1 MKAEYTIDPHEQ
13 LAAHLDAAPLGAPQ
27 APELMA
33 ILRTLF
39 SPAEAE
45 VAAALPF
52 APLGVAQLAQ
62 ELDRPADELAPVLAG
77 LADRGLCFERQTPRG
92 AYYGLLPVVPGM
104 AETQF
109 VGGVIN
115 DEKRRLARLF
125 ADYYQQGPGPALV
138 AAGQRGTALPRVI
151 PVGRAV
157 DAGQE
162 ILPFEQAEAV
172 IRQAD
177 YISLG
182 TCYCRQEAE
191 LNGHGCGAPKDVCLT
206 FGPFAEFLVGKGLA
220 QAADFQ
226 TAMRAMERAEMA
238 GLVHVTANAS
248 KDVKFICN
256 CCGCCCMFLKTVTQ
270 LKRPGAIAQAGWLA
284 VVDPDNCVAC
294 GQCQEVCQV
303 AAPQPADETMAVD
316 ASQCLGCGH
325 CALACPT
332 GAIAMQPRPGRQAP
346 PFASFPELTAAM
358 VRGRLREKAEEGRA

>member
-1 MKAEYTIDPHEQ
+1 MSPEFTTDPHER
-13 LAAHLDAAPLGAPQ
+13 LAAHLDAAPLGAPR

-45 VAAALPF
+45 LAARLPF
-52 APLGVAQLAQ
+52 APVGVAQLAQ
-62 ELDRPADELAPVLAG
+62 ELDRPSEELGLILAG

-92 AYYGLLPVVPGM
+92 AYYGLLPVVPGL

-109 VGGVIN
+109 VGGVVN

-125 ADYYQQGPGPALV
+125 ADYYGKGPGPALV

-157 DAGQE
+157 AADQE
-162 ILPFEQAEAV
+162 ILPFEQAETV
-172 IRQAD
+172 LRQAD
-177 YISLG
+177 YICVG

-220 QAADFQ
+220 QPADFKA
-226 TAMRAMERAEMA
+226 AMRVMERAEMA
-238 GLVHVTANAS
+238 GLVHVTANAA

-256 CCGCCCMFLKTVTQ
+256 CCGCCCLFLKTVTQ
-270 LKRPGAIAQAGWLA
+270 LKRPGAIAAAGWLA

-303 AAPQPADETMAVD
+303 GAPQPLDETMAVD
-316 ASQCLGCGH
+316 ASLCLGCGH

-332 GAIAMQPRPGRQAP
+332 GAIAMQPRPRRQAP
-346 PFASFPELTAAM
+346 PFASFMELTAAISQ
-358 VRGRLREKAEEGRA
+358 GRTRKKVEEGHA

>member
-1 MKAEYTIDPHEQ
+1 MSPEFTTDPHER
-13 LAAHLDAAPLGAPQ
+13 LAAHLDAAPLGAPP

-45 VAAALPF
+45 LAAALPF
-52 APLGVAQLAQ
+52 APVGVAQLAQ
-62 ELDRPADELAPVLAG
+62 ELDRPSDEVG
-77 LADRGLCFERQTPRG
+77 SILADLAERGLCFERQTPRG
-92 AYYGLLPVVPGM
+92 AYYGLLPVVPGL

-109 VGGVIN
+109 MGGVVN

-125 ADYYQQGPGPALV
+125 ADYYGKGPGPALV
-138 AAGQRGTALPRVI
+138 AAGQRGAALPRVI

-157 DAGQE
+157 TAGQE
-162 ILPFEQAEAV
+162 ILPFERAEAM

-177 YISLG
+177 YICLG

-220 QAADFQ
+220 QAVDFQ
-226 TAMRAMERAEMA
+226 TAMGAMERAEMA
-238 GLVHVTANAS
+238 GLVHVTANVSGAAN
-248 KDVKFICN
+248 FICN
-256 CCGCCCMFLKTVTQ
+256 CCGCCCLFLKTVTQ
-270 LKRPGAIAQAGWLA
+270 LKRPGAIAAAGWLA

-303 AAPQPADETMAVD
+303 AAPQPDDETMAVD
-316 ASQCLGCGH
+316 ASLCLGCGH

-332 GAIAMQPRPGRQAP
+332 GAIAMQPRPGRQTP
-346 PFASFPELTAAM
+346 PFVSYPELTAAM
-358 VRGRLREKAEEGRA
+358 IRGRMREKAEEGHA